1 MCYHWL
7 IKKSGIQP
15 LLWIEKRSTGI
26 FYPGECIMYNKK
38 AVIFDF
44 NGTMIFDSDIH
55 RQVWFE
61 FIPEHTSKKVTRE
74 EIRDYILGRDN
85 ASILRRYFG
94 EHLSDE
100 EIARLTYEKEATYR
114 RLCLTDKKRFKF
126 VDGLEDFLN
135 YLKAAQIP
143 MTIATGSEIV
153 NLKFFFEQF
162 RLSRWFDFDKVIYD
176 DGSFPGKPAPEIYLK
191 AAATLGANPGDCLV
205 FEDALSGVLA
215 AHNAGIRHIVAI
227 SESDGA
233 AFYMSV
239 GGVDLAACNFL
250 EYKRFL
256 ELNL

>member
-1 MCYHWL
+1 M
-7 IKKSGIQP
+7 I
-15 LLWIEKRSTGI
+15 
-26 FYPGECIMYNKK
+26 NKK
-38 AVIFDF
+38 AIIFDF

-55 RQVWFE
+55 RQVWYE
-61 FIPEHTSKKVTRE
+61 FIPQYTSKKVTHE

-94 EHLSDE
+94 EMLTDE
-100 EIARLTYEKEATYR
+100 EIKRLTYEKEATYR
-114 RLCLTDKKRFKF
+114 RLCLADKKRFRF

-135 YLKAAQIP
+135 YLKTDNIP

-162 RLSRWFDFDKVIYD
+162 NLSRWFNFENVIFD
-176 DGSFPGKPAPEIYLK
+176 DGSFPGKPAPDIYLK
-191 AAATLGANPGDCLV
+191 AAAALGVNPGDCLV

-215 AHNAGIRHIVAI
+215 AHNAGIGHIVAI

-233 AFYMSV
+233 AFYASA
-239 GGVDLAACNFL
+239 GGVDLAACNFI

-256 ELNL
+256 ELNFQCNHA